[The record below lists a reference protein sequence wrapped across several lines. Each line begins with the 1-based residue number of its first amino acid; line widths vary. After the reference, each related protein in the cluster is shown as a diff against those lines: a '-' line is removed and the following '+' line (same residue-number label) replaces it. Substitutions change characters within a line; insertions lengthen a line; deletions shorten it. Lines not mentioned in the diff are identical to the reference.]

1 MDEKLLQT
9 FLAVAD
15 TQSFHRAAKR
25 LNVTQAAVSARV
37 RALEDAVEVTLF
49 ERGPG
54 GTRLSEAGVQLR
66 PHAEQLLGQWAQVR
80 AGLGRQFAGRIAL
93 RLGCQLSIWDGLLV
107 DLTIWAEETLDK
119 LPLSLNFDHDSN
131 ALDMVRDGA
140 VDLVITGERPAG
152 QRLECVELPPE
163 RMALMASHPCSTK
176 DAELPLFLN
185 LQLGPEYDAAVRE
198 QLGDRSG
205 HLFLGNALMALRY
218 MGRRGGMT
226 FLPTRMSHELH
237 AVSHSEEFIIPRFA
251 VYNPNGPSA
260 DLVKQVIPGLGE
272 LTKEKGTP
280 QGVPYPFEG
289 DDD

>member
-9 FLAVAD
+9 FLAVAEA
-15 TQSFHRAAKR
+15 QSFHGAAKR

-37 RALEDAVEVTLF
+37 RALEEAVEVALF

-54 GTRLSEAGVQLR
+54 GTRLSEAGAQLR

-93 RLGCQLSIWDGLLV
+93 RLGCQLSIWDPLLV
-107 DLTIWAEETLDK
+107 DLTVWAEETLDK

-131 ALDMVRDGA
+131 ALDMLRDGV

-152 QRLECVELPPE
+152 QRLECVTLPPE
-163 RMALMASHPCSTK
+163 RLGLVASEPCSLE
-176 DAELPLFLN
+176 DDELPLFLN

-218 MGRRGGMT
+218 LRRKGGMT
-226 FLPTRMSHELH
+226 FLPLRMADELH
-237 AVSHSEEFIIPRFA
+237 PVSYSQCFEIPRCA
-251 VYNPNGPSA
+251 VYDPHGPSA
-260 DLVKQVIPGLGE
+260 DLVRQIIPGLVE
-272 LTKEKGTP
+272 ITNRKGTR
-280 QGVPYPFEG
+280 
-289 DDD
+289 